1 MHKVAR
7 LVAPLGL
14 AAALLAGC
22 GDDGGQTVATDDLS
36 PKAILARAA
45 DATVDASTLRMSLNM
60 VISGMPE
67 QPGDIAMNGTGSM
80 DFDERLVQMQ
90 VEMPDLGQ
98 GIGGTFEVVVDDTVM
113 YMRIPLPDEARGE
126 LGDKSW
132 FRIDLREASSMTGVD
147 PTQQM
152 WNDPRQS
159 LAMLEG
165 VSGGVTVVGHEE
177 VRGADTT
184 HYHAEVDVRKA
195 VADSGAIV
203 DEDKFNQFAEMF
215 GTSTVPIDVWIDGDN
230 QVRRM
235 QMNMSIPSAGSVAMT
250 TEFYDF
256 GEDVDISLP
265 PADEVMDWTEL
276 MRQSGQDG
284 F

>member
-132 FRIDLREASSMTGVD
+132 FRIDLR
-147 PTQQM
+147 
-152 WNDPRQS
+152 
-159 LAMLEG
+159 AMLEG